1 MYEHVERFLQ
11 YLAAERGVSQH
22 TLSAYGN
29 DLGQLVGF
37 LQGTLSQ
44 SAPSKGLGSVQT
56 RSGVGGR
63 VQALRGGA
71 PVDTRQRDLNQAQGQ
86 NGTIGDR
93 FSWDQVDAKLL
104 TSYVL
109 QLHDRGYS
117 DTTRARK
124 VASVRSLFSFLVD
137 EGVVEADPTENLSSP
152 RVGRSLPKA
161 LSVGE
166 VEALLAAPEGDQPE
180 AARDR
185 AMLELMYA
193 TGMRVS
199 EVVGLDLGDINLDQ
213 RLVRC
218 FGKGSKERL
227 VPIHDEA
234 ADAVRSYLERARPGQ
249 RNVGDRQAVFL
260 SRKGRRLT
268 RQGFWLALKRLAKRA
283 GIRGTITPH
292 TLRHSFA
299 THLLH
304 GGAPLRNVQEL
315 LGHASV
321 TTTQVYTH
329 LTSEHVRSEYQKAHP
344 RAR

>member
-1 MYEHVERFLQ
+1 MYQHVEGFLQ

-29 DLGQLVGF
+29 DLGQLVEF

-56 RSGVGGR
+56 RSGVGG
-63 VQALRGGA
+63 A

-86 NGTIGDR
+86 NGTTRDR
-93 FSWDQVDAKLL
+93 FSWDQVGAKLL

-199 EVVGLDLGDINLDQ
+199 EVVGLDLGDIDLDQ

-227 VPIHDEA
+227 LPIHDEA
-234 ADAVRSYLERARPGQ
+234 ADAVRSYLERARPGL
-249 RNVGDRQAVFL
+249 RKVGDLQAVFL

-315 LGHASV
+315 LGHASI